1 MLFDLRLPSLGLLND
16 HYLLIGSKVN
26 SRKKGC
32 AGGKSIA
39 MSGCL
44 KLDLEAILTYE
55 NVSGSKLYGKYSLVP
70 GSGLQCQ
77 HLHVTERRI
86 LMKA

>member
-1 MLFDLRLPSLGLLND
+1 MLFDVRLPSLGLLND

-32 AGGKSIA
+32 CAEGRSIA
-39 MSGCL
+39 KSGCL

-55 NVSGSKLYGKYSLVP
+55 NVSGSKLYGKYSFVP
-70 GSGLQCQ
+70 GSSL
-77 HLHVTERRI
+77 V
-86 LMKA
+86 